1 MISGSCL
8 NTVLSDPINVD
19 LFPISIWF
27 NPSILISTGSSIV
40 VIFISE
46 EFK

>member
-1 MISGSCL
+1 MSGSCL
-8 NTVLSDPINVD
+8 RTVLNAPENVD

-40 VIFISE
+40 VILISG